1 MKGVLRYGAEY
12 LYQWRKRKFKQ
23 HGVYRVLLKHSSDYL
38 LRIDSYRIFMKIFK
52 TAKRKIGRTK
62 SKKTGGIK
70 TKRRYTQELSTSVPK
85 NHWDRAI
92 WPTIRQYRLHLDN
105 YTCQKCGKKKKP
117 FFLRCHHRCY
127 DRVDTEYEILD
138 CITVCDKCHEEIHFP
153 K

>member
-1 MKGVLRYGAEY
+1 MKGLTLGSAHYYYRQFQQIKQYGM
-12 LYQWRKRKFKQ
+12 
-23 HGVYRVLLKHSSDYL
+23 YRVFLKYSRNYL
-38 LRIDSYRIFMKIFK
+38 LRTDSYRIFINMIK
-52 TAKRKIGRTK
+52 TAKRKTTRAK

-117 FFLRCHHRCY
+117 FFLRCHHRNY

-138 CITVCDKCHEEIHFP
+138 CITVCDKCHEEIHFS
-153 K
+153 KG

>member
-1 MKGVLRYGAEY
+1 MKGDFFESVHKYYGQYRKIKQDGLWGGVFKYFWNHSFLRTNRYV
-12 LYQWRKRKFKQ
+12 RM
-23 HGVYRVLLKHSSDYL
+23 
-38 LRIDSYRIFMKIFK
+38 IK
-52 TAKRKIGRTK
+52 TAKRKTIRTK

-85 NHWDRAI
+85 HHWDRAI

-117 FFLRCHHRCY
+117 FFLRCHHRSY

-138 CITVCDKCHEEIHFP
+138 CITVCDKCHEEIHFG
-153 K
+153 